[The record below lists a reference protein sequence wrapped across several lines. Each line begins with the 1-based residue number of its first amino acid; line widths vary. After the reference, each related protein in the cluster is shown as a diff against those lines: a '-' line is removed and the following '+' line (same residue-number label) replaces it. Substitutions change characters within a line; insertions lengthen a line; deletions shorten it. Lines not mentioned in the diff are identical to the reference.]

1 MRHRK
6 NPCEGE
12 KKCDVSEDPFQNVS
26 VRIKKQV
33 VEDNEIDLLS
43 DIGFIIIQLII
54 FSYFRYWG

>member
-1 MRHRK
+1 MREK
-6 NPCEGE
+6 
-12 KKCDVSEDPFQNVS
+12 KKCDVSEDPFQNVF
-26 VRIKKQV
+26 VRIKKRV